1 MGERMQNTTQDNL
14 KSTTNKIGLICIITI
29 FTFRVNIINFS
40 KLDFY
45 TRKSLNDDIHWLLL
59 SIVCIFL
66 LKIKLK
72 EIILSK
78 NDKNTL
84 GIDSLFT
91 LSMLFVFLSW
101 FYTRRILKSPC
112 TRYRL

>member
-1 MGERMQNTTQDNL
+1 MGERMRNTTRNTTQDNL
-14 KSTTNKIGLICIITI
+14 KSTINKIGLICIITI
-29 FTFRVNIINFS
+29 FTFGVNIINFS

-66 LKIKLK
+66 LKIKPK
-72 EIILSK
+72 EIILGK

-84 GIDSLFT
+84 GIDSLFA
-91 LSMLFVFLSW
+91 LSMLFVFLSIIGSTPEE
-101 FYTRRILKSPC
+101 F
-112 TRYRL
+112 